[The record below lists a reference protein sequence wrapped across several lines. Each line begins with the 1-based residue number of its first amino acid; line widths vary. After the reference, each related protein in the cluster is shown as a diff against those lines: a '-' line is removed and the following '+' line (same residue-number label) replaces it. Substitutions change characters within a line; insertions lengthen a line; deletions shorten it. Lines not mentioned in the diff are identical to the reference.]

1 MASKLHTTFAL
12 NSYPQLLCTS
22 TIYYINAGNCCPIM
36 SHQRKRPPLLN
47 IKVPSGIHPHQAHAR
62 NDSRPS
68 QTLSKPYAPK
78 HEPLGV
84 KVSRS
89 NDIAPE
95 RQLVQLRIRDIVRS
109 VQADDSRQERPG
121 TKGARA
127 QRSHRASTSA
137 VYLLGWL
144 QGRVR
149 LQRITCCDEGD
160 LQKTRERSRVSGELC
175 SSLFKG
181 GGARAR
187 RELSCWDFEK
197 DWGGKG
203 FGYGDDVRKRAIS
216 ADSQGLQGDS
226 PEETLVRIDRAVN
239 GDSVSR

>member
-1 MASKLHTTFAL
+1 MSYRYMASKLHTTLAL
-12 NSYPQLLCTS
+12 NSLSQLLCTS
-22 TIYYINAGNCCPIM
+22 TIYYTHTQAIASQLCPTNIIR
-36 SHQRKRPPLLN
+36 HLLLN
-47 IKVPSGIHPHQAHAR
+47 IKVPSAIHPHQAHAR

-78 HEPLGV
+78 HKPLGV

-127 QRSHRASTSA
+127 QRGHGASTSA

-160 LQKTRERSRVSGELC
+160 L
-175 SSLFKG
+175 
-181 GGARAR
+181 R
-187 RELSCWDFEK
+187 R
-197 DWGGKG
+197 
-203 FGYGDDVRKRAIS
+203 
-216 ADSQGLQGDS
+216 
-226 PEETLVRIDRAVN
+226 
-239 GDSVSR
+239 